1 MNDRGS
7 PRVQNQSS
15 FSFPAEQTVPEAIS
29 AASLP
34 PWLLPLT
41 SAPQKAGLLSPAAG
55 RRPAQPLCPGADT
68 SGATMWTGCL
78 TPRLFLWVA
87 VATLRV
93 LGQRKM
99 GSPPSAS
106 GRGDPQGSPCP
117 VDVLFIVDSS
127 ESSKMGLF
135 DKQKE
140 LVKALSDRIGRGP
153 PGPDPRDVR
162 LAALQ
167 FSSSVQIEQP
177 FASWR
182 DLPSFQRGIGSMALM
197 GQGTF
202 SYYAI
207 SNASRLFQQEGRP
220 GGAQAAVLM
229 TDGSDHPRSPDVRG
243 VSEAARSL
251 GVSLVPVGLS
261 RAADA
266 AKLRL
271 ISGESPGRPLPLL
284 SDPDVI
290 ENVQQ
295 ELEALFDE
303 KCSQKACECEK
314 GDPGEPGAPGAHG
327 YPGSK
332 GEQGP
337 KGQPGDAQKGEPGDK
352 GPEGDP
358 GYKGDKGE
366 RGECGTPGTKGD
378 KGPPG
383 LHGPKGPRGTQGIGG
398 PPGEPGPRGFQ
409 GNKGEPG
416 PPGPYGPPG
425 PPGIGQQGLK
435 GERGQ
440 EGRTGAPGPI
450 GMGEPGQTGPR
461 GPEGAPGERG
471 MPGEGVPGPK
481 GEKGSAGPSGPQGLQ
496 GLSIKGDK
504 GDLGPVGPQG
514 LRGAPGLGTQGDQG
528 IQGPSGP
535 PGPQGPPGQGS
546 PGPKGE
552 AGRPGPT
559 GPRGPAG
566 IGAPGPKG
574 ASGSLGLP
582 GQPGSPGEDGA
593 AGRKGEAG
601 LPGARGP
608 EGAPGRGEPGPK
620 GDEGK
625 KGSKGSPGQK
635 GIVGPE
641 GPKGPHGLRGP
652 PAELG
657 DLCPGGFLVSS
668 HSGRARHHGA
678 LRHARGIAPGASGAK
693 GRPRGAGQARLQ
705 RRTRTLRARPQGC
718 PGFSRTGGGSGPQR
732 RWISWSS
739 WTSRA
744 PRTSWAY
751 GLTGTRR
758 YRRKGRAGHERP
770 SRTLRTSGHRDPGS
784 QGQCLGTRQPLEQLG
799 PPSAG
804 AMGQKACRPPGPP
817 GYGTQGVKGEQGPQG
832 PPGQKGSMGRGL
844 PGPKGQPGNLGDA
857 GKKGDKGDVGEP
869 GAPGIQGLP
878 GPKGD
883 PGLTREEIIRLI
895 VDICG
900 CGVRCRESPLELVL
914 VIDSSES
921 VGPTN
926 FELIKDFVAK
936 LVERVSA
943 DRATARVGLINYSR
957 AVEVVAE
964 LGQLSGRGRLRG
976 ALAAMQYLG
985 EGTYTA
991 SALRA
996 AHAMLRAARPAVRKV
1011 VLVITDGQADARD
1024 EAGLEEV
1031 VAAAGAAG
1039 LELFVIGVAKASD
1052 PDFRVFRR
1060 EMDLIASDPD
1070 SEHVYLIDDF
1080 LTLPTLEDKLFQ
1092 KICEDVDSYVDQLLE
1107 SPALHRGSG
1116 PTPTAAPDTKS
1127 TEAESTEAL
1136 GPPGA
1141 QDKGPGLF
1149 PSQSSRVST
1158 VATTSE
1164 MPVDH
1169 RPSPGPPAGGGTREQ
1184 GAVGPQP
1191 TAGTARRD
1199 PRCLEA
1205 LRPGDCG
1212 EYVVRWYYDREVDA
1226 CARFWYS
1233 GCGGTGNRFH
1243 SEREC
1248 RGACVRGAF

>member
-574 ASGSLGLP
+574 
-582 GQPGSPGEDGA
+582 
-593 AGRKGEAG
+593 
-601 LPGARGP
+601 
-608 EGAPGRGEPGPK
+608 
-620 GDEGK
+620 DEGK

-641 GPKGPHGLRGP
+641 GPKGEPGIMGPFGMPGASLQGPPGPKGDRGELGRPGFKGEPGLSVRGPKGAQGSPGPEGAPGPKGDGYPGAAGPRGLPGPPGPTGLRG
-652 PAELG
+652 LG
-657 DLCPGGFLVSS
+657 DT
-668 HSGRARHHGA
+668 
-678 LRHARGIAPGASGAK
+678 GAK
-693 GRPRGAGQARLQ
+693 
-705 RRTRTLRARPQGC
+705 
-718 PGFSRTGGGSGPQR
+718 
-732 RWISWSS
+732 
-739 WTSRA
+739 
-744 PRTSWAY
+744 
-751 GLTGTRR
+751 
-758 YRRKGRAGHERP
+758 
-770 SRTLRTSGHRDPGS
+770 
-784 QGQCLGTRQPLEQLG
+784 
-799 PPSAG
+799 G

-1191 TAGTARRD
+1191 TAGTARRELSEGDVGRPWGLPPPSEGHGHRGHTGDSYRKHREASFWTRRPLWEAPLGWGGGGGPRAD
-1199 PRCLEA
+1199 PRSLSPPAGQRAEAHSLQSLCPKSLPLCLQW
-1205 LRPGDCG
+1205 GWG
-1212 EYVVRWYYDREVDA
+1212 EGGRE
-1226 CARFWYS
+1226 
-1233 GCGGTGNRFH
+1233 GGI
-1243 SEREC
+1243 
-1248 RGACVRGAF
+1248 

>member
-1 MNDRGS
+1 
-7 PRVQNQSS
+7 
-15 FSFPAEQTVPEAIS
+15 
-29 AASLP
+29 
-34 PWLLPLT
+34 
-41 SAPQKAGLLSPAAG
+41 
-55 RRPAQPLCPGADT
+55 
-68 SGATMWTGCL
+68 MWTGCL

-528 IQGPSGP
+528 EPGIMGPFGMPGASLQGP
-535 PGPQGPPGQGS
+535 PGPKGDRGELGRPGFKGEPGLSVRGPKGAQGS
-546 PGPKGE
+546 PGPE
-552 AGRPGPT
+552 
-559 GPRGPAG
+559 
-566 IGAPGPKG
+566 GAPGPKG
-574 ASGSLGLP
+574 DGYPGAAGPRGLP
-582 GQPGSPGEDGA
+582 GPPGPTGLRGLGDTGA
-593 AGRKGEAG
+593 K
-601 LPGARGP
+601 
-608 EGAPGRGEPGPK
+608 GEPGM
-620 GDEGK
+620 
-625 KGSKGSPGQK
+625 
-635 GIVGPE
+635 
-641 GPKGPHGLRGP
+641 RGP
-652 PAELG
+652 PG
-657 DLCPGGFLVSS
+657 P
-668 HSGRARHHGA
+668 SGP
-678 LRHARGIAPGASGAK
+678 RGTGIQGAK
-693 GRPRGAGQARLQ
+693 
-705 RRTRTLRARPQGC
+705 
-718 PGFSRTGGGSGPQR
+718 
-732 RWISWSS
+732 
-739 WTSRA
+739 
-744 PRTSWAY
+744 
-751 GLTGTRR
+751 
-758 YRRKGRAGHERP
+758 
-770 SRTLRTSGHRDPGS
+770 
-784 QGQCLGTRQPLEQLG
+784 
-799 PPSAG
+799 G
-804 AMGQKACRPPGPP
+804 AMGQKGVPGPPGPP

-900 CGVRCRESPLELVL
+900 EICGGQGGA
-914 VIDSSES
+914 
-921 VGPTN
+921 VG
-926 FELIKDFVAK
+926 A
-936 LVERVSA
+936 
-943 DRATARVGLINYSR
+943 VG
-957 AVEVVAE
+957 
-964 LGQLSGRGRLRG
+964 
-976 ALAAMQYLG
+976 
-985 EGTYTA
+985 
-991 SALRA
+991 
-996 AHAMLRAARPAVRKV
+996 
-1011 VLVITDGQADARD
+1011 
-1024 EAGLEEV
+1024 
-1031 VAAAGAAG
+1031 
-1039 LELFVIGVAKASD
+1039 LFVIGVAKASD

-1127 TEAESTEAL
+1127 TEAESTEAARPHDSAAYREMGHALGEQRHQCWSRVSWCPQVLGGQECQVLMGARCPQEALSSPSLPHQEALEYKTKAKSKPATQML
-1136 GPPGA
+1136 GPPGLL
-1141 QDKGPGLF
+1141 P
-1149 PSQSSRVST
+1149 
-1158 VATTSE
+1158 TSALT
-1164 MPVDH
+1164 DLCIG
-1169 RPSPGPPAGGGTREQ
+1169 RSLGARAISPSPLRRGEGLAGGSESRGPWSGDGSWGARGCCRAAEEEPASSCPGASAEAPPLWEQ
-1184 GAVGPQP
+1184 SWAKP
-1191 TAGTARRD
+1191 RD
-1199 PRCLEA
+1199 LVHLC
-1205 LRPGDCG
+1205 
-1212 EYVVRWYYDREVDA
+1212 W
-1226 CARFWYS
+1226 
-1233 GCGGTGNRFH
+1233 T
-1243 SEREC
+1243 
-1248 RGACVRGAF
+1248 

>member
-1 MNDRGS
+1 
-7 PRVQNQSS
+7 
-15 FSFPAEQTVPEAIS
+15 
-29 AASLP
+29 
-34 PWLLPLT
+34 
-41 SAPQKAGLLSPAAG
+41 
-55 RRPAQPLCPGADT
+55 
-68 SGATMWTGCL
+68 MWTGCL

-514 LRGAPGLGTQGDQG
+514 LRGRDWTTILRPPFPCLPLPARGIRGRMASGDPLQSLGTFVQEGFWFPPTQGEPG
-528 IQGPSGP
+528 IMGPFGMPGASLQGP
-535 PGPQGPPGQGS
+535 PGPKGDRGELGRPGFKGEPGLSVRGPKGAQGS
-546 PGPKGE
+546 PGPE
-552 AGRPGPT
+552 
-559 GPRGPAG
+559 
-566 IGAPGPKG
+566 GAPGPKG
-574 ASGSLGLP
+574 DGYPGAAGPRGLP
-582 GQPGSPGEDGA
+582 GPPGPTGLRGLGDTGA
-593 AGRKGEAG
+593 K
-601 LPGARGP
+601 
-608 EGAPGRGEPGPK
+608 GEPGM
-620 GDEGK
+620 
-625 KGSKGSPGQK
+625 
-635 GIVGPE
+635 
-641 GPKGPHGLRGP
+641 RGP
-652 PAELG
+652 PG
-657 DLCPGGFLVSS
+657 P
-668 HSGRARHHGA
+668 SGP
-678 LRHARGIAPGASGAK
+678 RGTGIQGAK
-693 GRPRGAGQARLQ
+693 
-705 RRTRTLRARPQGC
+705 
-718 PGFSRTGGGSGPQR
+718 
-732 RWISWSS
+732 
-739 WTSRA
+739 
-744 PRTSWAY
+744 
-751 GLTGTRR
+751 
-758 YRRKGRAGHERP
+758 
-770 SRTLRTSGHRDPGS
+770 
-784 QGQCLGTRQPLEQLG
+784 
-799 PPSAG
+799 G
-804 AMGQKACRPPGPP
+804 AMGQKGVPGPPGPP

-900 CGVRCRESPLELVL
+900 EICGGQGGAVGAVGVPCPVGGDRGGGQGGPSLRALAPWSRPPHSPQSTAPWSTGPQPGPPVPGPQSHGSPVSRPRSTAPGPHGPHPRPRPAGAGQEPLSGGSPERGTHQPASRLCGVGGAVSVAPPPGWGPINTPREG
-914 VIDSSES
+914 SSW
-921 VGPTN
+921 
-926 FELIKDFVAK
+926 A
-936 LVERVSA
+936 A
-943 DRATARVGLINYSR
+943 SR
-957 AVEVVAE
+957 GGAW
-964 LGQLSGRGRLRG
+964 G
-976 ALAAMQYLG
+976 ALALQTRAG
-985 EGTYTA
+985 HPTAGPRRPRHAGRPGPREGVRITA
-991 SALRA
+991 AGGRPTRPPGGVGRA
-996 AHAMLRAARPAVRKV
+996 
-1011 VLVITDGQADARD
+1011 
-1024 EAGLEEV
+1024 
-1031 VAAAGAAG
+1031 AAAGP
-1039 LELFVIGVAKASD
+1039 ELFRDRAGRPGPPI
-1052 PDFRVFRR
+1052 PVFRR